1 MQRFLSALG
10 QFRKTVLILGTIS
23 LIALSGLFI
32 FVEQPTSLAAPVS
45 AGGEKL
51 IQQEKQDKES
61 QAANLRQQSYEE
73 QVKASGDI
81 DKVYEE
87 NLKTYEKE
95 NPGEGLIEKTV
106 EATEKLVDKV
116 TGKE

>member
-10 QFRKTVLILGTIS
+10 QFCKTILILGTIS
-23 LIALSGLFI
+23 LITLSGLFV
-32 FVEQPTSLAAPVS
+32 FVEQPSLAAPVS

-51 IQQEKQDKES
+51 IQQEQQDKES
-61 QAANLRQQSYEE
+61 EAANLREQNYEE
-73 QVKASGDI
+73 QVKASGNI
-81 DKVYEE
+81 DKVYEK

-106 EATEKLVDKV
+106 EGAEKLVDKV
-116 TGKE
+116 TGK

>member
-10 QFRKTVLILGTIS
+10 QFRKTILIVGTIS
-23 LIALSGLFI
+23 LLTLSGLFI
-32 FVEQPTSLAAPVS
+32 FVEQPSLAAPVS

-73 QVKASGDI
+73 QVNASKDI

>member
-10 QFRKTVLILGTIS
+10 QFRKTILIVGTIS
-23 LIALSGLFI
+23 LLTLSGLFI
-32 FVEQPTSLAAPVS
+32 FVEQPSLAAPVS

-73 QVKASGDI
+73 QVNASKDI

-95 NPGEGLIEKTV
+95 NPGEGFIEKTV